1 MASDQELAIL
11 IRAQNITQQAF
22 DQARKDLASV
32 GQESQK
38 TNQLLGSLKNGL
50 GALGIAFSAQAVI
63 GFAKSVFDSA
73 SEIHDLSEQLGIS
86 AEAVQGFKFA
96 AEQSGSSLEAVGIAI
111 TKMNKNLATGDSSTI
126 QALESVGLK
135 FDDIRNMKPEDAFL
149 AITDAIQKIPDP
161 MKQVEVGTA
170 LMGKGFAELLPGI
183 KEGFR
188 AAADGAN
195 KMSND
200 TIDSLEAAQDAWG
213 KLSNAVTIASGEIIA
228 ASISVG
234 KEVTSSWQSAAQFAL
249 NWMTFGAGAAA
260 TMADLSQV
268 TKKTAAD
275 INLSLPPAVHKTKE
289 ELDAAEKAAK
299 KHAEALEEIRLAQI
313 PLTESQKAGIKVLI
327 DQGQEIGNIAEKY
340 GVSKTAVSNYSDALK
355 RNEDTAKDW
364 IKLHQ
369 DMAAIAHKLT
379 VDGIDQLRKAAQDE
393 AHVKTDLQNQMLA
406 DLVKFHEKNQRERL
420 SDSDA
425 AVLAVRQEADK
436 ILRIYRDQFGA
447 SSELFAQLSAEV
459 EEDAKNQFQAIAQ
472 ASAEA
477 AAAMNDDAHGV
488 HETWMKVLQSIPQLV
503 VSAFTGGGGIGG
515 AIQGIGSLIGSTIGK
530 GIGASFKA
538 LGALGGPLGEAIGS
552 LVGPLISSLGKL
564 LGIGPTEYEK
574 RMRAAAAE
582 TKNLQQQLVS
592 AHGSM
597 QQLIIDADL
606 VGINIK
612 EAFKWQDPEAFK
624 KIVGEIDQK
633 TQLLNA
639 AMQEYGFTW
648 EDLGDKARGAKLG
661 QLFDDLFA
669 KTDILRTAGID
680 YHTILER
687 QAGDY
692 SKLVQ
697 AAIRTGTEIPIAMQ
711 PVLQDM
717 IDLGLLTDENG
728 NKLTDLTDIKWAKS
742 MTEGFQDVTNAIHE
756 LTDALVHGVGGAL
769 DDIGKRVVHP
779 RIEPVYGDSGSG
791 EDASAAAAGG
801 IVGPSRVIPFRHG
814 GFVPRGT
821 DTVPAMLTPGEL
833 VLNAAQQKRIA
844 AALSGA
850 DGDIHITLD
859 MGDLGK
865 QMVTI
870 ARKDAAR
877 GGLRARVSSGRS
889 Y

>member
-50 GALGIAFSAQAVI
+50 GALGIAFSAQSVI

-126 QALESVGLK
+126 QALNSVGLK

-161 MKQVEVGTA
+161 MKQIEVGTA

-200 TIDSLEAAQDAWG
+200 TVDSLEAAQDAWG
-213 KLSNAVTIASGEIIA
+213 KLANAVTIASGEIIA

-260 TMADLSQV
+260 TMADLSQA

-379 VDGIDQLRKAAQDE
+379 VDGIDQAAQGCRGRGARQDRPP
-393 AHVKTDLQNQMLA
+393 K
-406 DLVKFHEKNQRERL
+406 
-420 SDSDA
+420 SDA
-425 AVLAVRQEADK
+425 R
-436 ILRIYRDQFGA
+436 R
-447 SSELFAQLSAEV
+447 
-459 EEDAKNQFQAIAQ
+459 
-472 ASAEA
+472 
-477 AAAMNDDAHGV
+477 
-488 HETWMKVLQSIPQLV
+488 
-503 VSAFTGGGGIGG
+503 
-515 AIQGIGSLIGSTIGK
+515 
-530 GIGASFKA
+530 
-538 LGALGGPLGEAIGS
+538 
-552 LVGPLISSLGKL
+552 
-564 LGIGPTEYEK
+564 
-574 RMRAAAAE
+574 
-582 TKNLQQQLVS
+582 
-592 AHGSM
+592 
-597 QQLIIDADL
+597 
-606 VGINIK
+606 
-612 EAFKWQDPEAFK
+612 
-624 KIVGEIDQK
+624 
-633 TQLLNA
+633 
-639 AMQEYGFTW
+639 
-648 EDLGDKARGAKLG
+648 
-661 QLFDDLFA
+661 
-669 KTDILRTAGID
+669 
-680 YHTILER
+680 
-687 QAGDY
+687 
-692 SKLVQ
+692 
-697 AAIRTGTEIPIAMQ
+697 
-711 PVLQDM
+711 
-717 IDLGLLTDENG
+717 
-728 NKLTDLTDIKWAKS
+728 
-742 MTEGFQDVTNAIHE
+742 
-756 LTDALVHGVGGAL
+756 
-769 DDIGKRVVHP
+769 
-779 RIEPVYGDSGSG
+779 SG
-791 EDASAAAAGG
+791 E
-801 IVGPSRVIPFRHG
+801 
-814 GFVPRGT
+814 VPRKEST
-821 DTVPAMLTPGEL
+821 RTP
-833 VLNAAQQKRIA
+833 QRF
-844 AALSGA
+844 
-850 DGDIHITLD
+850 
-859 MGDLGK
+859 
-865 QMVTI
+865 
-870 ARKDAAR
+870 
-877 GGLRARVSSGRS
+877 
-889 Y
+889 

>member
-1 MASDQELAIL
+1 
-11 IRAQNITQQAF
+11 
-22 DQARKDLASV
+22 
-32 GQESQK
+32 
-38 TNQLLGSLKNGL
+38 
-50 GALGIAFSAQAVI
+50 
-63 GFAKSVFDSA
+63 
-73 SEIHDLSEQLGIS
+73 
-86 AEAVQGFKFA
+86 
-96 AEQSGSSLEAVGIAI
+96 
-111 TKMNKNLATGDSSTI
+111 
-126 QALESVGLK
+126 
-135 FDDIRNMKPEDAFL
+135 
-149 AITDAIQKIPDP
+149 
-161 MKQVEVGTA
+161 
-170 LMGKGFAELLPGI
+170 
-183 KEGFR
+183 
-188 AAADGAN
+188 
-195 KMSND
+195 
-200 TIDSLEAAQDAWG
+200 
-213 KLSNAVTIASGEIIA
+213 
-228 ASISVG
+228 
-234 KEVTSSWQSAAQFAL
+234 
-249 NWMTFGAGAAA
+249 
-260 TMADLSQV
+260 
-268 TKKTAAD
+268 
-275 INLSLPPAVHKTKE
+275 
-289 ELDAAEKAAK
+289 
-299 KHAEALEEIRLAQI
+299 
-313 PLTESQKAGIKVLI
+313 
-327 DQGQEIGNIAEKY
+327 
-340 GVSKTAVSNYSDALK
+340 
-355 RNEDTAKDW
+355 
-364 IKLHQ
+364 
-369 DMAAIAHKLT
+369 
-379 VDGIDQLRKAAQDE
+379 
-393 AHVKTDLQNQMLA
+393 
-406 DLVKFHEKNQRERL
+406 
-420 SDSDA
+420 
-425 AVLAVRQEADK
+425 
-436 ILRIYRDQFGA
+436 
-447 SSELFAQLSAEV
+447 
-459 EEDAKNQFQAIAQ
+459 
-472 ASAEA
+472 
-477 AAAMNDDAHGV
+477 
-488 HETWMKVLQSIPQLV
+488 
-503 VSAFTGGGGIGG
+503 
-515 AIQGIGSLIGSTIGK
+515 
-530 GIGASFKA
+530 
-538 LGALGGPLGEAIGS
+538 
-552 LVGPLISSLGKL
+552 
-564 LGIGPTEYEK
+564 
-574 RMRAAAAE
+574 MRAAAAE
-582 TKNLQQQLVS
+582 TKNLQQQLVA
-592 AHGSM
+592 AHGTM
-597 QQLIIDADL
+597 ADLIVDANL

-612 EAFKWQDPEAFK
+612 EAFKWKDPEALK
-624 KIVGEIDQK
+624 NIIAEMDQK
-633 TQLLNA
+633 TQLLND